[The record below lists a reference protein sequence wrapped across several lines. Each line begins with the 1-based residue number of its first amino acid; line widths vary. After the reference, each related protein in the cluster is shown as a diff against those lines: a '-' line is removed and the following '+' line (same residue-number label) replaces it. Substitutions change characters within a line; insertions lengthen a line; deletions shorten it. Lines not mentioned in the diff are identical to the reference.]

1 MPSFEDYLPDAVA
14 LDTVRRVLVTKLRHH
29 GDVLLASPVF
39 TALRRAAPHLEVDAL
54 VYAET
59 APMLEGHPDIA
70 RIHTIAAA
78 VTTTTTEVAPE
89 NNPNAMP
96 VFWT

>member
-1 MPSFEDYLPDAVA
+1 MKLSARLKIRNVHQFTSMKSVTCPTRTRSKRFDKLPPI
-14 LDTVRRVLVTKLRHH
+14 T
-29 GDVLLASPVF
+29 SPNAAGR
-39 TALRRAAPHLEVDAL
+39 TGWRAAERAKN
-54 VYAET
+54 AS
-59 APMLEGHPDIA
+59 
-70 RIHTIAAA
+70 IHTIAAA